1 MDENGE
7 PHFIQDYVMQFK
19 DAQPTC
25 YYAVYSELGI
35 TKLNFSLWAANTKT
49 TFEIEKLTGIWSD
62 LTDEYWSIVESDDA
76 YVTPII
82 DPALTAEEN
91 ERVKDLTANLTTMLE
106 QEYDKYIM
114 GLEPI
119 ENYDNVIAKAIEM
132 GAEEI
137 AEIYNTANAR

>member
-1 MDENGE
+1 M
-7 PHFIQDYVMQFK
+7 
-19 DAQPTC
+19 
-25 YYAVYSELGI
+25 
-35 TKLNFSLWAANTKT
+35 
-49 TFEIEKLTGIWSD
+49 
-62 LTDEYWSIVESDDA
+62 ESDDA